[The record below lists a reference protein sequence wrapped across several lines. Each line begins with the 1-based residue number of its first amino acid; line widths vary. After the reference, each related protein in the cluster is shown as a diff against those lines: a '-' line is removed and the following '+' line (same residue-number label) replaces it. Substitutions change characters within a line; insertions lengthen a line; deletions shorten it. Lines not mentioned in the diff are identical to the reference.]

1 MQCNEQMPEFRGQ
14 GELHAAWIAKK
25 RTCSLDREF
34 LEGQRLW
41 KT

>member
-25 RTCSLDREF
+25 KDAF
-34 LEGQRLW
+34 A
-41 KT
+41 